1 MSASRHELKVGILG
15 GTFNPP
21 HFGHLRLAE
30 EAAYMHG
37 LEGIIFIPCF
47 IPPHKGPEHVAP
59 AMDRLCMTKTACR
72 ENALFRVS
80 DLEIL
85 SGGPSYTVRTLEALA
100 EDDGSQYFF
109 IMGTDSLA
117 EVGSWK
123 EYEKLFS
130 LADFIV
136 VRRPGLDFSA
146 AWAAAPKGLRDRF
159 RQVGDRLAH
168 AGGKSLIPSMIRGLD
183 ISSTRIRSLIGRGK
197 SIRYLVPDSVM
208 NYINER
214 GLYRCRV

>member
-1 MSASRHELKVGILG
+1 
-15 GTFNPP
+15 
-21 HFGHLRLAE
+21 
-30 EAAYMHG
+30 
-37 LEGIIFIPCF
+37 
-47 IPPHKGPEHVAP
+47 
-59 AMDRLCMTKTACR
+59 MDRLCMTKTACR

-80 DLEIL
+80 DLEIR

-146 AWAAAPKGLRDRF
+146 AWAAAPQSLRDRF
-159 RQVGDRLAH
+159 RQAGDRLAH